1 MLIIFV
7 STQKEKKNN
16 NNRNKN
22 MNSSMLIFTNDD
34 LGVNEKN
41 YFLPN
46 NKKVYLKNKDIT
58 LQEMKEYYLQF
69 IKEKGLSFDGGGE
82 EMKRKGGEDMEGVEG
97 EERRQKKELL
107 YFIDDRATTLMTSE
121 KLSEIEEHLQLLLND
136 VDIFYLSNFMDNCKV
151 MKPISSHLPDNLNN
165 IRFYHSMAPNGFY
178 ATVTTF
184 EKWEKIFGLL
194 EDRKEQKISSK
205 LSSLVLEGKLKAGTT
220 WPRIFVP
227 DINKLSNDMDNFY
240 TYPCR
245 IEKNFVN
252 SEKKEIE
259 ELSMFWFVL
268 GVSLILVCFMVM
280 TKVFSVRKLW
290 NGMEDHK

>member
-1 MLIIFV
+1 
-7 STQKEKKNN
+7 
-16 NNRNKN
+16 

-69 IKEKGLSFDGGGE
+69 IKERGLSFDGGDGE
-82 EMKRKGGEDMEGVEG
+82 EMKR
-97 EERRQKKELL
+97 EERKKKELL

-194 EDRKEQKISSK
+194 EDRKEQKVSSK